1 MNAPT
6 LVDHSVRTGVR
17 TSLRLRGLRLARS
30 AEAEGPRVVHLAV
43 SSALAEYLHRV
54 QMLGAVQGT
63 RGGLELNPT
72 LAPVLKALH
81 HVLAGGEVEVRPAAA
96 GAHQRVGR
104 HRAAGAH
111 RLEGGH
117 AVAPALHVEVRH
129 DQAGRRAGGHAD
141 QRGRP
146 ALPPI
151 ADEGSVGGR
160 AVEPA

>member
-81 HVLAGGEVEVRPAAA
+81 HVLAGGEVEVRITRTGQSALV
-96 GAHQRVGR
+96 QELQE
-104 HRAAGAH
+104 RAA
-111 RLEGGH
+111 RTIEETNVLNDEGGVDSLGDV
-117 AVAPALHVEVRH
+117 AV
-129 DQAGRRAGGHAD
+129 
-141 QRGRP
+141 
-146 ALPPI
+146 
-151 ADEGSVGGR
+151 
-160 AVEPA
+160 